1 MSKFAKQFAIIERL
15 KSLVRRTPGFRRKAD
30 HVQIS
35 EDVAR
40 KIQKNSYEQSHKKA
54 KDSYTPPYK
63 TIAEQLQVEDD
74 QIFRAAVFN
83 LANIG
88 ANSKKY
94 ASEIISIL
102 EKSLDNELR
111 TEDQAQYVKER
122 VDFIK
127 KSKN

>member
-1 MSKFAKQFAIIERL
+1 MSNFAKQFAIIERL
-15 KSLVRRTPGFRRKAD
+15 KSLVRKTPGFRRKTD
-30 HVQIS
+30 HNQIS
-35 EDVAR
+35 EEVAR
-40 KIQKNSYEQSHKKA
+40 KIQKNSYEQSHKKE

-94 ASEIISIL
+94 ASEIINIL
-102 EKSLDNELR
+102 EKSLENELR
-111 TEDQAQYVKER
+111 TEEQTQYVRDR
-122 VDFIK
+122 VEFIK
-127 KSKN
+127 NAKH

>member
-15 KSLVRRTPGFRRKAD
+15 KSLVRRTPGFRRKAE
-30 HVQIS
+30 HNQIS

-40 KIQKNSYEQSHKKA
+40 KIQKNSYEQSHRKE
-54 KDSYTPPYK
+54 KDSFTPTYK

-88 ANSKKY
+88 ANNKKY
-94 ASEIISIL
+94 ASEIINIL
-102 EKSLDNELR
+102 EKSLENEVR
-111 TEDQAQYVKER
+111 TNEQAQYVKER
-122 VDFIK
+122 VEFIK
-127 KSKN
+127 KSQH